1 MLCLLLTLLCHF
13 ACRSVDCHVEADRDR
28 IVLYV
33 DRVENPY
40 LTRLDIFE
48 IRAFYSV
55 MSVRR
60 PTSKL
65 QLFRKARCDGMEW
78 NPTKLS
84 HMPHA
89 SAHKLHK
96 LILFVRGV

>member
-28 IVLYV
+28 IVYVWYVV
-33 DRVENPY
+33 DRVKNPY

-60 PTSKL
+60 PALKL
-65 QLFRKARCDGMEW
+65 QLFRKARW
-78 NPTKLS
+78 NGTLPNSHTC

-89 SAHKLHK
+89 T
-96 LILFVRGV
+96 

>member
-60 PTSKL
+60 PALKL
-65 QLFRKARCDGMEW
+65 QLFRKARCDGME
-78 NPTKLS
+78 PYQTLT
-84 HMPHA
+84 HA
-89 SAHKLHK
+89 TCK
-96 LILFVRGV
+96 RT